1 MSVDPKAILQRIE
14 STYGPLAEGVP
25 SVAYVYEPGVNGQ
38 CLYISPS
45 IERVLGYTQEHW
57 MLDGGLWD
65 RLLHPEDADRV
76 ISNEAECARSGE
88 ALVQEY
94 RISRSDGTVIW
105 IRDEMTVV
113 RGDHGKAAPL
123 FFGVFLDVTDR
134 KRMEAELERLALYDS
149 LTGLPNRALFGDRL
163 SHAIERRGR
172 AQTTAVYFLDVDRF
186 KRINDSLGHS
196 AGEDVLREVA
206 ARVQRMLRPEDTVAR
221 FGGDEF
227 TVLCESVGGV
237 LEAVG
242 VADRLQRE
250 IALPLRAGGAEL
262 RLSAS
267 IGIALAEP
275 GEDVESSRL
284 VEDADAA
291 MYRAKER
298 GGART
303 ELFDMAMRDRAVEAL
318 SIEQELQRGLERGEL
333 RLFYQPLVSLDTGEM
348 VGAEALIRWQHP
360 EHGLLAPD
368 KFLPVAEE
376 SGLIVQ
382 VGAWAVGEACRRLR
396 DWDRRN
402 GGPSVF
408 SLAVNLSARELTH
421 PDVVSTVLNAVRR
434 AALDPSRLT
443 IEVTES
449 TAMADRDSGFRAL
462 RELSD
467 AGVRIAI
474 DDFGTGYS
482 SLDHLREM
490 PADILK
496 IDRSFVAGMAANSP
510 DSALV
515 AAAIAMGRALEME
528 VVAEGIET
536 SEQVA
541 DLRELGCPLGQG
553 FLFARP
559 LPPEELDGLLEADV
573 SF

>member
-1 MSVDPKAILQRIE
+1 MSVDPKAILQKIE
-14 STYGPLAEGVP
+14 SKYGPLAEGVP

-45 IERVLGYTQEHW
+45 IERVLGFTQESW
-57 MLDGGLWD
+57 IDDGGLWD

-76 ISNEAECARSGE
+76 ISNELDCARSGE

-94 RISRSDGTVIW
+94 RISRADGSFVW

-113 RGDHGKAAPL
+113 RGDDHSEEPL

-149 LTGLPNRALFGDRL
+149 LTGLPNRALFTDRL
-163 SHAIERRGR
+163 THAIGRRGR
-172 AQTTAVYFLDVDRF
+172 DAATAVYFLDVDRF
-186 KRINDSLGHS
+186 KRINDSLGHG
-196 AGEDVLREVA
+196 AGDEVLREVA
-206 ARVQRMLRPEDTVAR
+206 ARIQSTMRPGDTVAR

-250 IALPLRAGGAEL
+250 LAEPIYAGGAEL

-267 IGIALAEP
+267 IGIAIAEP
-275 GEDVESSRL
+275 GDEMNGSRL

-303 ELFDMAMRDRAVEAL
+303 ELFDMAMRERAVEEL

-333 RLFYQPLVSLDTGEM
+333 RLFYQPIVNLDNGEM

-360 EHGLLAPD
+360 ERGLLSPD

-382 VGAWAVGEACRRLR
+382 VGSWAVGEACRRLR
-396 DWDRRN
+396 DWDRLN
-402 GGPSVF
+402 GHGSSF
-408 SLAVNLSARELTH
+408 GLAVNLSARELTH
-421 PDVVSTVLNAVRR
+421 PDVVTTVLNAVRR
-434 AALDPSRLT
+434 SALDPHRLT

-449 TAMADRDSGFRAL
+449 TAMADRETGFRAL
-462 RELSD
+462 RELSA

-515 AAAIAMGRALEME
+515 AAAIAMGRALDMQ

-536 SEQVA
+536 AEQVT
-541 DLRELGCPLGQG
+541 DLRELACPLGQG
-553 FLFARP
+553 YLFARP

-573 SF
+573 PF